1 MAPPWNRLFAA
12 AGDKGG
18 LPSWEHRSMR
28 VAGVLGQGLLVA
40 FRWMGVGLWGALKGG
55 ALFGLVGLAVGAAT
69 YALPRWLGV
78 PPAPTWLVILSA
90 VVPPLALSVA
100 GGYAFMLLAVSGRL
114 ADEARERGV
123 VARVY
128 AVLKPVTVQVARRL
142 QGSGS
147 LSREELSRVVNE
159 SMSEHLRQAEQARGE
174 APSSRMAE
182 VERFLMEQSR
192 RVLGVLALRAVV
204 SAPDTATAVR
214 NLETLGIERVE
225 MTLVETLEDLFFL
238 QVLLA
243 FGAGVLVAAT
253 PALLMVWLR

>member
-1 MAPPWNRLFAA
+1 MW
-12 AGDKGG
+12 
-18 LPSWEHRSMR
+18 
-28 VAGVLGQGLLVA
+28 VAGALGRGLLVA
-40 FRWMGVGLWGALKGG
+40 FRLMGVGLWGALKGG

-69 YALPRWLGV
+69 YALPRWMGV

-90 VVPPLALSVA
+90 VLPPLALSVA
-100 GGYAFMLLAVSGRL
+100 GGYAFMLQAVSGRL

-204 SAPDTATAVR
+204 SAADTATAVR